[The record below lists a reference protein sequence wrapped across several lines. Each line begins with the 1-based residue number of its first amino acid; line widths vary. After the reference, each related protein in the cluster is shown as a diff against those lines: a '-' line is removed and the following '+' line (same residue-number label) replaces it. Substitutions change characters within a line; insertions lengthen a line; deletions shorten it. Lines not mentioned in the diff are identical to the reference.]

1 MAAIRI
7 DESRCRSPRECR
19 KCLEVCPE
27 GVFMTFPRRHRQPGI
42 AANDWV
48 IVAAHVT
55 QCTCCS
61 ECVVSCPQQAISVF
75 YETD

>member
-1 MAAIRI
+1 
-7 DESRCRSPRECR
+7 
-19 KCLEVCPE
+19 
-27 GVFMTFPRRHRQPGI
+27 MTFPRRHRQPGI